1 MNPTDYLMNI
11 QLTTNLHESLLKKIC
26 VKYNLSLIEGK
37 ILCFLHNNPTKDTAA
52 DIVEL
57 RMLSK
62 GNVSSAIDK
71 LCKQGYIQRV
81 PDKNNRRKIHLSL
94 LSKADDINK
103 DVDLMLIDY
112 KQKIFDGFTME
123 EMHAYENLCQ
133 RIYFNAK
140 KSMDNN
146 N

>member
-11 QLTTNLHESLLKKIC
+11 QLTTKLHESLLKKIC
-26 VKYNLSLIEGK
+26 AKYNLSLIEGK

>member
-11 QLTTNLHESLLKKIC
+11 QLTTKLHESHLKKIC

-133 RIYFNAK
+133 RIYFNVK

>member
-11 QLTTNLHESLLKKIC
+11 QLTTKLHESLLKKIC

-140 KSMDNN
+140 KSMNN
-146 N
+146 NN

>member
-11 QLTTNLHESLLKKIC
+11 RLTTKLHESLLKKIC

-123 EMHAYENLCQ
+123 EMQAYENLCQ

-140 KSMDNN
+140 NSMDNN

>member
-11 QLTTNLHESLLKKIC
+11 QLTTKLHESLLKKIC

-133 RIYFNAK
+133 HIYFNVK

>member
-11 QLTTNLHESLLKKIC
+11 QLTTKLHESLLKKIC

>member
-1 MNPTDYLMNI
+1 MNTTDYLMNI
-11 QLTTNLHESLLKKIC
+11 QLTMKLHENLLKKIC

-71 LCKQGYIQRV
+71 LCKLGYIKRT
-81 PDKNNRRKIHLSL
+81 PDENNRRKIHLSL
-94 LSKADDINK
+94 LDKADNINN
-103 DVDLMLIDY
+103 DVDLMLIEY
-112 KQKIFDGFTME
+112 KKIIFNGFTKQDMQD
-123 EMHAYENLCQ
+123 YENLCQ
-133 RIYFNAK
+133 RIYLNAK
-140 KSMDNN
+140 NSMDNN

>member
-1 MNPTDYLMNI
+1 MPDERSPFYESNRLLNEYSTY
-11 QLTTNLHESLLKKIC
+11 HETAWKPFKKIC

-123 EMHAYENLCQ
+123 EMHAYKNLC
-133 RIYFNAK
+133 
-140 KSMDNN
+140 
-146 N
+146 

>member
-11 QLTTNLHESLLKKIC
+11 QLTTKLHESLLKKIC

-37 ILCFLHNNPTKDTAA
+37 ILCFLHNNPTKETAA

>member
-11 QLTTNLHESLLKKIC
+11 QLTTKLHESLLKKIC

-71 LCKQGYIQRV
+71 HV
-81 PDKNNRRKIHLSL
+81 
-94 LSKADDINK
+94 
-103 DVDLMLIDY
+103 
-112 KQKIFDGFTME
+112 
-123 EMHAYENLCQ
+123 
-133 RIYFNAK
+133 
-140 KSMDNN
+140 
-146 N
+146 

>member
-11 QLTTNLHESLLKKIC
+11 QLTTKLHESLLKKIC

-37 ILCFLHNNPTKDTAA
+37 LLCFLHNNPTKDTAA

-133 RIYFNAK
+133 RIYFNVK

>member
-1 MNPTDYLMNI
+1 
-11 QLTTNLHESLLKKIC
+11 
-26 VKYNLSLIEGK
+26 
-37 ILCFLHNNPTKDTAA
+37 
-52 DIVEL
+52 
-57 RMLSK
+57 MLSK

>member
-11 QLTTNLHESLLKKIC
+11 QLTTKLHESLLKKIC

-81 PDKNNRRKIHLSL
+81 LDKNNRRKIHLSL

-123 EMHAYENLCQ
+123 EMQAYENLCQ

-140 KSMDNN
+140 NSMDNN

>member
-11 QLTTNLHESLLKKIC
+11 QLTTKLHESLLKKIC

-133 RIYFNAK
+133 RIYFNVK

>member
-11 QLTTNLHESLLKKIC
+11 QLTTKLHESLLKKIC

-71 LCKQGYIQRV
+71 LFKQGYIQRV

-133 RIYFNAK
+133 RIYFNVK

>member
-11 QLTTNLHESLLKKIC
+11 QLTTKLHESLLKKIC

-112 KQKIFDGFTME
+112 KQKIFDGLTME

>member
-11 QLTTNLHESLLKKIC
+11 QLTTKLHESLLKKIC

-81 PDKNNRRKIHLSL
+81 PDKNNRRRIHLSL

-133 RIYFNAK
+133 RIYFNVK

>member
-11 QLTTNLHESLLKKIC
+11 QLTTKLHESLLKKIC

-123 EMHAYENLCQ
+123 EMHAYKNLCQ